1 MPFDERLLVGLRR
14 REGVRLAD
22 LAGQAGVTSAELGDL
37 LGRWQPFRER
47 GLLLQ
52 EGPRWRLSDPEGLAL
67 SNGMLRELV
76 AWWEER
82 TAG

>member
-1 MPFDERLLVGLRR
+1 LVGLRR
-14 REGVRLAD
+14 REGVRLAE
-22 LAGQAGVTSAELGDL
+22 LAEQAGVTSPELADL
-37 LGRWQPFRER
+37 IGRWQPFRER

-67 SNGMLRELV
+67 SNGVLRELL

-82 TAG
+82 TAAN

>member
-1 MPFDERLLVGLRR
+1 MLVGLRR
-14 REGVRLAD
+14 REGVRLAE
-22 LAGQAGVTSAELGDL
+22 LAGQAGVTSAELEDL

-52 EGPRWRLSDPEGLAL
+52 DGPRWRLSDPEGLAL
-67 SNGMLRELV
+67 SNGVLRELV

-82 TAG
+82 TAAN

>member
-1 MPFDERLLVGLRR
+1 
-14 REGVRLAD
+14 
-22 LAGQAGVTSAELGDL
+22 

-67 SNGMLRELV
+67 SNGVLRELV